1 MATNSVVLKFA
12 KLSENATTPTR
23 GSSQS
28 AGYDLYRYSIINES
42 IDKVSISDGRLCSQD
57 YTYIYSLYMD
67 YIYFMTRL
75 VLKLRRHL
83 YITIIYGYYVRLI
96 LHYYNFVR
104 KGGVIPEVT
113 PCFRFIYVFYIII

>member
-23 GSSQS
+23 GSSQA

-57 YTYIYSLYMD
+57 YTHIYSLYMD
-67 YIYFMTRL
+67 YIYYMTRL
-75 VLKLRRHL
+75 VL
-83 YITIIYGYYVRLI
+83 
-96 LHYYNFVR
+96 
-104 KGGVIPEVT
+104 
-113 PCFRFIYVFYIII
+113 